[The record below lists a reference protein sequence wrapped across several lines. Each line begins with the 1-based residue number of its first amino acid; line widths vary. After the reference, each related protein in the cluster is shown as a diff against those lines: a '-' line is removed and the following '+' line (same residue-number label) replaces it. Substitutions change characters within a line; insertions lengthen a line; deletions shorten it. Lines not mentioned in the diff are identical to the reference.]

1 MRHILILPDGSEI
14 SSGRDET
21 KCIRDITITETVNS
35 GQELTVGS
43 VCASM
48 MEVTALNPGG
58 LLRLTAGDTVTLI
71 EETNWERKQVGI
83 FTLERPRR
91 KTANLLNLTGYDNVS
106 KLDKD
111 LSQWLS
117 GLDGWPYTLY
127 ELAAMTCQA
136 CGLELETEEIL
147 NGDYM
152 VDRFEA
158 EATGRQLLSWIGEL
172 SCSFVRA
179 NPEGR
184 VEFGWYREQDIFIE
198 PSGKNFY
205 YQNKLSYEDYTVA
218 AVDAVQVNMGEYL
231 WPDAEGAENVYLI
244 TGNPLIQRVDNST
257 MEALERV
264 RERLSAAVYTPCTVT
279 VPMDTDV
286 KPGSI
291 CRIRDANGVEI
302 TTWIMSRVRKGMRD
316 QLESTG
322 SARRDSPEAVY
333 NKSTDVI
340 AQQKVDA
347 LSKELSQKEILKR
360 LTGQWADDG
369 IYLTEDGKLAINA
382 SAIVS
387 ALGDSFLSIDG
398 AAIILLS
405 KKNKTF
411 ELTNLAEGL
420 PILYMKDYNE
430 SGEQTNSCE
439 LTAHHLKIGGTSLLP
454 VFYLTASDG
463 EAMLWLNGE
472 ENGKTL
478 EWRDNGDG
486 TFSLIGR

>member
-1 MRHILILPDGSEI
+1 MRHIIILPDGAEL
-14 SSGRDET
+14 SSGPEE
-21 KCIRDITITETVNS
+21 KNSIRNVTHTETVNS

-43 VCASM
+43 VCAAM
-48 MEVTALNPGG
+48 MEATVINPGG

-71 EETNWERKQVGI
+71 EETDGERKQVGI

-91 KTANLLNLTGYDNVS
+91 KSANILNLTGYDNIS

-111 LSQWLS
+111 LTQWLS

-198 PSGKNFY
+198 PSGENFY
-205 YQNKLSYEDYTVA
+205 YQNKLSYEEYTVA

-244 TGNPLIQRVDNST
+244 TGNPLIQRVDNGT

-264 RERLSAAVYTPCTVT
+264 RERLSEAVYTPCTVT
-279 VPMDTDV
+279 VPMVTDV

-291 CRIRDANGVEI
+291 CRVRDANGVEI

-322 SARRDSPEAVY
+322 SNRRDSSTAQA
-333 NKSTDVI
+333 NKTS
-340 AQQKVDA
+340 QQKNAELKVYA
-347 LSKELSQKEILKR
+347 KSNTKKAVSKQTSADGSIVIDLVNNVIRIKGADGNSVELEAGNILVKDNDGVIRAR
-360 LTGQWADDG
+360 LGKIAGDSYLAAFYSKDQNVSIRLNMFDDM
-369 IYLTEDGKLAINA
+369 ITVSAPEDGKTDG
-382 SAIVS
+382 S
-387 ALGDSFLSIDG
+387 SI
-398 AAIILLS
+398 
-405 KKNKTF
+405 
-411 ELTNLAEGL
+411 
-420 PILYMKDYNE
+420 
-430 SGEQTNSCE
+430 SCSVGWK
-439 LTAHHLKIGGTSLLP
+439 A
-454 VFYLTASDG
+454 
-463 EAMLWLNGE
+463 
-472 ENGKTL
+472 
-478 EWRDNGDG
+478 NGDG